1 MFNSLSKECAYE
13 TLKHTSFA
21 DLKNVTSVSH
31 HHSERAFISKYS
43 IKMDDDITTL
53 VITVYTF
60 FARYNQQS

>member
-43 IKMDDDITTL
+43 IKMDDDNHIGNNS
-53 VITVYTF
+53 VYIF
-60 FARYNQQS
+60 CSL